1 MMLGIS
7 LILNI
12 ALVVVLGISV
22 AYNVKWGI
30 LILKVQSTIEEAL
43 DNLDE
48 QYGTID
54 EVLKIDLFFDSPEIR
69 RVHTSVK
76 NSRDTILSVALLLST
91 SLEVDNAENE
101 KEE

>member
-1 MMLGIS
+1 MLGIS